1 MLESN
6 IKALTQLINKPLK
19 DFSASDIDKI
29 IESDRRELLLD
40 VDTVEHLV
48 ENCSPEVSSILTP
61 IYIQVSFK
69 ETMQQIEKLLEAY
82 YRDVEG
88 NKEELK
94 TQMISYLESDG
105 LIESLAA
112 ARVLQCNFPDFD
124 LLPYKEE
131 IKGNLLQL
139 QEIVALIPMPNGRE
153 LIEGLLGYLYYPFIV
168 DLKMNKNEVIITEEN
183 EDFNSKIEEYSQFV
197 AKRQQEEIENFI
209 KEQGD
214 RNEE

>member
-88 NKEELK
+88 NREELK

-168 DLKMNKNEVIITEEN
+168 DWKMNKNEVIITEEN
-183 EDFNSKIEEYSQFV
+183 KDFNNKIEEYSQFV

-209 KEQGD
+209 KEQGG